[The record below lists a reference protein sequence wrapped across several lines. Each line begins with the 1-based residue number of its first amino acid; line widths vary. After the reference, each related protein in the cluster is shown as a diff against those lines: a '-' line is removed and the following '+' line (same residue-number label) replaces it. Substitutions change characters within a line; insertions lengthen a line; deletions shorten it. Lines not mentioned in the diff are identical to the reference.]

1 MIVHAKAVVFD
12 LDGTLVDSL
21 ADICTHL
28 NAALVDHGQPTCA
41 RIAEW
46 IGHGAEYLVARS
58 VATPDLV
65 APVLATFRARYRA
78 QPIIETK
85 LFPGFDALLDAI
97 ADRKLGVLSNKP
109 QVLTTAIADVLLAR
123 WRFGSVIGHSPDR
136 PMKPDPEALRFVTR
150 QLDVDIAECALVGD
164 SEVDIET
171 ARAAGAISIGV
182 TWGLRPR
189 DVVVSANPHYIVDTT
204 RELAALFGV

>member
-1 MIVHAKAVVFD
+1 MSTMRAVVFD

-21 ADICTHL
+21 ADISTHL
-28 NAALVDHGQPTCA
+28 NAALVEHGQPACP
-41 RIAEW
+41 RITEW

-58 VATPDLV
+58 VPSPDLV
-65 APVLATFRARYRA
+65 PVVLATFRARYRA
-78 QPIIETK
+78 QPLIETK
-85 LFPGFDALLDAI
+85 LFPGLDAVLDAI

-109 QVLTTAIADVLLAR
+109 QVLTSAIADALLGR
-123 WRFGSVIGHSPDR
+123 WRFGAVVGQSPER
-136 PMKPDPEALRFVTR
+136 PMKPDPEALRAVAR
-150 QLDVDIAECALVGD
+150 ELDVDIAACALVGD

-189 DVVVSANPHYIVDTT
+189 DVVVRANPHYIVDSVS
-204 RELAALFGV
+204 ELAALFGV